1 MEKDPQ
7 KLQALIDIAKV
18 NMDKRYNNPSSPPS
32 RILYNIAC
40 EVCRDHSS
48 GKHYGVFACDGC
60 AGFFKRSVRRARQY
74 VCRAKNGG
82 SCIVNKTK
90 RTQCRACRL
99 RKCLDAGMNK
109 DSVQHERGTRSATMR
124 KYAEIYKDVFGSQE
138 MPPEYLYETG
148 QMPFHPMFKGPIL
161 TPLPPPPG
169 ATAPEVA
176 APGATATSAELE
188 VAGAV
193 VPPTLASL
201 PVPVPAPVPLAH
213 MPPHLVPQ
221 HLQHFQQAQ
230 LAALHLQNPHVQQF
244 HRSHPYAQH
253 AEAQAQVH
261 ALAQAQVQAQPQAMA
276 MATAQTQAN
285 GQAPTQHQQQPHHL
299 LPNPFDTQAVL
310 NLTMAASVAQ
320 HGFHPFNFFAPNP
333 GFPGVRALPP
343 TPPLMLNENI
353 KEVAAEQLFKNV
365 SWIRSINAFQ
375 ELSLNDQVQLLENSW
390 KEFFVLSIAQYLLP
404 INFQHLVFVYET
416 GHPGCEMV
424 NVVKADVLHLQDVLN
439 KICHMNMDCNE
450 FDCLRALSL
459 FRNPAAQSEDSEN
472 NSSGTGDSSQN
483 SSTSDESRGLDESA
497 KICNLYENVRKTL
510 QIYVSTTYPTQVS
523 RVQVLESLVPL
534 LSDVSTFML
543 EELFFRKTIGEAN
556 IGCVLADFFRKNK
569 I

>member
-7 KLQALIDIAKV
+7 KLQAIMDVAKV
-18 NMDKRYNNPSSPPS
+18 NMDKRYNSPSSPPS

-40 EVCRDHSS
+40 QVCRDHSS
-48 GKHYGVFACDGC
+48 GKHYGIFACDGC

-74 VCRAKNGG
+74 VCKATNGG
-82 SCIVNKTK
+82 PCIVDKTH
-90 RTQCRACRL
+90 RNQCRACRL
-99 RKCLDAGMNK
+99 RKCFDAGMNK
-109 DSVQHERGTRSATMR
+109 DSVQHERGPRSATMR
-124 KYAEIYKDVFGSQE
+124 KHAELYRDVFGSQE
-138 MPPEYLYETG
+138 MPPEYMYGAGL
-148 QMPFHPMFKGPIL
+148 MPFHPMFMRPIL
-161 TPLPPPPG
+161 PPLPAPPG
-169 ATAPEVA
+169 APAPEVA
-176 APGATATSAELE
+176 APGATATSAE
-188 VAGAV
+188 GAA
-193 VPPTLASL
+193 VPPTLPTVS
-201 PVPVPAPVPLAH
+201 VPVPAPVPLAH

-261 ALAQAQVQAQPQAMA
+261 ALAQTQTHALAQAQAKAQA
-276 MATAQTQAN
+276 QAN
-285 GQAPTQHQQQPHHL
+285 GQASAQQPHHL
-299 LPNPFDTQAVL
+299 LPNPFNTQMVL
-310 NLTMAASVAQ
+310 DLTMAASAAQ
-320 HGFHPFNFFAPNP
+320 HGLHPFNFFAPNP
-333 GFPGVRALPP
+333 GFPGARALPP

-459 FRNPAAQSEDSEN
+459 FRKPTAQGEDSAN
-472 NSSGTGDSSQN
+472 NSFGTGDSSQN

-497 KICNLYENVRKTL
+497 KICNLYENARKTL
-510 QIYVSTTYPTQVS
+510 QIYVSTTYPTQVLRAQS
-523 RVQVLESLVPL
+523 LESLVPL
-534 LSDVSTFML
+534 LSKVSTFTL
-543 EELFFRKTIGEAN
+543 EELFFRKTIGEVN
-556 IGCVLADFFRKNK
+556 IVRVLSDLFSQNK